1 MMDLEDKRQ
10 LSPILKGC
18 KRGEGSAQK
27 ELYKVLFRYG
37 MSICLKFS
45 KNEEEAKEIV
55 NDGFMKIFTKLNLY
69 DSGHSFK
76 SWARRVFINAS
87 IDYYRKNHKYSNVID
102 IAEAPVS
109 MVSVAAPENLE
120 REDILKM
127 VQQLPPSYRLVFT
140 LYIVEGYK
148 HHEIAEMLDISIG
161 ASKSNLSKAR
171 EKLRGMLQSENNH
184 YNEKF
189 G

>member
-1 MMDLEDKRQ
+1 MDLENKKL

-18 KRGEGSAQK
+18 QRGEGSAQK
-27 ELYKVLFRYG
+27 ELYKALLRYG

-55 NDGFMKIFTKLNLY
+55 NDAFMKIFTKLDLY
-69 DSGHSFK
+69 DTGHSFK
-76 SWARRVFINAS
+76 SWARRIFINSS
-87 IDYYRKNHKYSNVID
+87 IDYYRRNHKYSNVID
-102 IAEAPVS
+102 IAEAPTAS
-109 MVSVAAPENLE
+109 VSVAAPENLE

-127 VQQLPPSYRLVFT
+127 VQQLPPSYRVVFN

-171 EKLRGMLQSENNH
+171 EKLRSMLQTEKNN